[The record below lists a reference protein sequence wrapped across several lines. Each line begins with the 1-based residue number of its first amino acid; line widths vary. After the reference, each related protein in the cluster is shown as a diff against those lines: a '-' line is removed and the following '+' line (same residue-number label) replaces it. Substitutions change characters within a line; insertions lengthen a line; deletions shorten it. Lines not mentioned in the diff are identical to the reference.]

1 MKGKFLAVLALAGVA
16 GMSSAQESERDSARV
31 AELSEVVASSV
42 ADFKVGKYTFE
53 VGGEE
58 QEAKAETRCR

>member
-31 AELSEVVASSV
+31 AELSEVVV
-42 ADFKVGKYTFE
+42 KL
-53 VGGEE
+53 
-58 QEAKAETRCR
+58 